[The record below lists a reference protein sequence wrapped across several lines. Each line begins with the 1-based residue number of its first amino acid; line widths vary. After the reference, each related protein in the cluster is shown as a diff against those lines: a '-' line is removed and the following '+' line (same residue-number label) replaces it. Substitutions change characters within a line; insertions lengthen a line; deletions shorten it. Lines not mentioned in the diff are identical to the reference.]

1 MRNLGKQL
9 GKQLG
14 KPERKASLVISL
26 LFLFIAIVLL
36 FSSCRTGQRLVVVE
50 ARDSVR
56 VVERVREVRV
66 VDTVLVQV
74 PPQREVVTVRDSSS
88 HLENDYALSDAR
100 ILADGSLFHSLETK
114 PRTDTLAREVGVQVR
129 DSIVYREKV
138 VPQVVSVEKELNWFA
153 QLRLWLGNVMLVL
166 IAGAV
171 AWAAARLVLKG

>member
-1 MRNLGKQL
+1 MRNL

-36 FSSCRTGQRLVVVE
+36 CSSCRTGQRLVVVE

-74 PPQREVVTVRDSSS
+74 PSQREVVTVRDSSS

-100 ILADGSLFHSLETK
+100 ILADGSLFHTLETK

-129 DSIVYREKV
+129 DSIVYREKM

-153 QLRLWLGNVMLVL
+153 QLRLWLGNVMLAL

-171 AWAAARLVLKG
+171 AWAAARLVLKR

>member
-1 MRNLGKQL
+1 MRNL

-36 FSSCRTGQRLVVVE
+36 FSSCRTGRQVVVVE

-66 VDTVLVQV
+66 VDTVLVEV

-100 ILADGSLFHSLETK
+100 ILADGSLFHTLETK

-138 VPQVVSVEKELNWFA
+138 VPQPVPIEKPIGWFT

-171 AWAAARLVLKG
+171 AWAAARLFLKR